1 MSVIPSN
8 TAPGAANGAAK
19 PHGFF
24 WQRLAQ
30 ALDELAVCRTRR
42 AVPEMAL
49 RRSKHDINRY
59 RRLMLKSAVAP
70 VGARIGRANRAAP
83 HR

>member
-1 MSVIPSN
+1 MSVILIN

-19 PHGFF
+19 PHGF
-24 WQRLAQ
+24 WQRLAR

-59 RRLMLKSAVAP
+59 RRLMLKSAMAP